1 MTTRE
6 IPREALRFRAQSK
19 LRISFEKDE
28 EGEPIKDQAH
38 ARFRIL
44 GATGKRIAQHG
55 WFSNVYVDLASLEIP
70 ERAPVLLDHNPGQ
83 RVGMADKIEL
93 SDEGLSFEGAFLK
106 RGKFAKEVLED
117 AEDGF
122 AWGAS
127 ISFMPEEIVEVQE
140 GAETE
145 VNGEMVAGPAT
156 IMRGGFLDEVS
167 FTAQPADRHT
177 AAAAMNKSADRV
189 SVRFSVLEPVE
200 GGEMTD
206 TKTERMTLEGLQKE
220 HPEVFRQAF
229 EAGVAH
235 ERDRAGKILAKTKPH
250 TIAMAAEKVA
260 SGASYAE
267 ALEAFLE
274 AKDPADGKADR
285 LAQFGKSDGIVGPA
299 DEPQTVAF
307 ANDEQRWR
315 AEFSASPQLQAEFGD
330 VEFFVTFKSKV
341 EQQHKGVI

>member
-1 MTTRE
+1 MTATRD

-19 LRISFEKDE
+19 VRISFEKDE
-28 EGEPIKDQAH
+28 EGEPMKDQAH

-70 ERAPVLLDHNPGQ
+70 DRAPVLLDHNPSQ

-93 SDEGLSFEGAFLK
+93 GDDGLSFEGAFLK
-106 RGKFAKEVLED
+106 RGRFAKEVLED

-140 GAETE
+140 GAEAE

-177 AAAAMNKSADRV
+177 TAAAMNKSADRV

-250 TIAMAAEKVA
+250 TIEMAAEKVRT
-260 SGASYAE
+260 GASYAE
-267 ALEAFLE
+267 ALEAFLD
-274 AKDPADGKADR
+274 AKAPEGKADR
-285 LAQFGKSDGIVGPA
+285 LAQFGKTDGAVGPA
-299 DEPQTVAF
+299 EEPQVVQF
-307 ANDEQRWR
+307 ASDEQKWR
-315 AEFSASPQLQAEFGD
+315 AEFDASPQLQAEFGD

-341 EQQHKGVI
+341 EKQHKGVI